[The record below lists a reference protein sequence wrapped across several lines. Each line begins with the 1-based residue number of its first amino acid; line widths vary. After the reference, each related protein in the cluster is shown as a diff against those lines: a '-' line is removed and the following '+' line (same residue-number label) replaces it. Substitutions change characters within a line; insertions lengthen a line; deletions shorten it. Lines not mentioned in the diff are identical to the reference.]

1 MNVLSVKKKTMR
13 CQVKTLCCLAL
24 LIIIFVGH
32 LTLAD
37 DSEVPTWQT
46 GWEMLKSN
54 SVAVEDFSSA
64 QGEVISSYIPF
75 FKEVGEVL
83 WGWDPGKELKNTTDS
98 EFTEPRPSQFT
109 ELMRSLFVEFD
120 VSDTRHFRKV
130 WFKPTPSTKFR
141 GLFAIHDFT
150 KKRPLIVLRLGIH
163 GNVDELIAER
173 FLLRIIYENLGA
185 NVLVIESLSS
195 HAFLSS
201 NSKISLGGVDEGLQT
216 FLALNE
222 IGRLPFNALV
232 SDVHLVSLSMGAHGT
247 FVTAMLDQQNGKRI
261 KSILNFCPLINL
273 KETFEHHNEPVANL
287 QNALVDLW
295 NVRRLKA
302 VFGTYKNE
310 AALGSWWKTMFDLKP
325 RFTPR
330 VLELLNRDRK
340 EPLVSVAELEN
351 SVRGLHWP
359 AGLREHF
366 LHSSGVFELNNFWK
380 YYQRIDIPMMI
391 YTTPNDPL
399 VLNELN
405 SELIFDGRQ
414 SGDFSKLKYRRLE
427 RGTHCGLAPVYR
439 WDYIV
444 KLVKDGLVL

>member
-1 MNVLSVKKKTMR
+1 
-13 CQVKTLCCLAL
+13 
-24 LIIIFVGH
+24 
-32 LTLAD
+32 
-37 DSEVPTWQT
+37 
-46 GWEMLKSN
+46 MLKSN

-201 NSKISLGGVDEGLQT
+201 NSKVSLGGVDEGLQT
-216 FLALNE
+216 FLALHE
-222 IGRLPFNALV
+222 IGRLP
-232 SDVHLVSLSMGAHGT
+232 
-247 FVTAMLDQQNGKRI
+247 R
-261 KSILNFCPLINL
+261 
-273 KETFEHHNEPVANL
+273 
-287 QNALVDLW
+287 
-295 NVRRLKA
+295 
-302 VFGTYKNE
+302 
-310 AALGSWWKTMFDLKP
+310 
-325 RFTPR
+325 
-330 VLELLNRDRK
+330 
-340 EPLVSVAELEN
+340 LVSVLLEA
-351 SVRGLHWP
+351 RGLAHQ
-359 AGLREHF
+359 R
-366 LHSSGVFELNNFWK
+366 
-380 YYQRIDIPMMI
+380 YY
-391 YTTPNDPL
+391 
-399 VLNELN
+399 
-405 SELIFDGRQ
+405 
-414 SGDFSKLKYRRLE
+414 
-427 RGTHCGLAPVYR
+427 A
-439 WDYIV
+439 
-444 KLVKDGLVL
+444 